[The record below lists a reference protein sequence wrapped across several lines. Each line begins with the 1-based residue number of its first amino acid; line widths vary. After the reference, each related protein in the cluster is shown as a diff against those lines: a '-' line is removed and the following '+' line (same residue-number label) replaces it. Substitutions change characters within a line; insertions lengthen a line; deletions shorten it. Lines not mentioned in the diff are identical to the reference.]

1 MFPHANRTT
10 DVDREVVVI
19 ALSYLD
25 RHLSRRVV
33 DRRTFQLAATACL
46 CLSAKVN
53 GEDLSS
59 FRSRKR
65 RRLRIPEVAYLSGGY
80 LDARD
85 IINAELDVLH
95 SLSWLVHSPTP
106 LAFARDLLVL
116 LDVDVAR
123 GRGDSI
129 VCRTLEIEET
139 VEYLIELSSC
149 DYALSTRFRPSSV
162 AIASIAHSVELTSTT
177 TSCDGSSSSPSLW
190 SSLHV
195 AQFLRSVERA
205 GFDVTDD
212 GDVVACLVRLREVHA
227 PAAAASS
234 YRGDNGDGG
243 DRGARAGVIASPVC
257 PSRME

>member
-1 MFPHANRTT
+1 
-10 DVDREVVVI
+10 VVI

-33 DRRTFQLAATACL
+33 DRRSFQLAATACL
-46 CLSAKVN
+46 CLSAKVH

-59 FRSRKR
+59 SRSMER
-65 RRLRIPEVAYLSGGY
+65 RRLRVLEVAYLSGGY

-85 IINAELDVLH
+85 IVNAELDVLH
-95 SLSWLVHSPTP
+95 SISWLVHPPTP

-116 LDVDVAR
+116 LDVDDSR

-129 VCRTLEIEET
+129 VRRTLEIQDT

-149 DYALSTRFRPSSV
+149 DYALSTRYRPSSV
-162 AIASIAHSVELTSTT
+162 AIASIARSIELASSTA
-177 TSCDGSSSSPSLW
+177 SCDGSSSSFSSFSWPS
-190 SSLHV
+190 SHV
-195 AQFLRSVERA
+195 AREFLRSVERA

-212 GDVVACLVRLREVHA
+212 GDVAACLVRLREVYAPA

-234 YRGDNGDGG
+234 SSPYRGDDGDGG
-243 DRGARAGVIASPVC
+243 DHGARAGVIASPIC